1 MKGGDQMTILPVAG
15 RARDV
20 SGTRA
25 PAQLAR
31 RRAWRLQRSER
42 IAGFLFVTPISVLF
56 VLFVG
61 WPIIRAIYLSLTRWS
76 GFGSPQFTGVANYTR
91 MVQDPVAGT
100 AFRNTIFFAVLSTVL
115 QTVVPL
121 IIAVLL
127 NTVWRGLSVVLRTL
141 LFVPGIVGF
150 VVSGVLWKLIYD
162 PNLGT
167 LNTTLAR
174 IGAASLQHRWLSD
187 PRLVMW
193 SLLVVSLWGAVGMN
207 MLIFF
212 AGIQGV
218 DHTLYEA
225 AQVDGATAWAQ
236 FRYVTIPS
244 LRIVTAIVISLNLM
258 NGFKVFD
265 LVYVMT
271 AGGPNHASEVFGT
284 YLYSLAFGST
294 AGSIP
299 QLGYGSAFSVIVM
312 ALCSVAVLVQMLLT
326 RMARR

>member
-1 MKGGDQMTILPVAG
+1 MSSSSSALRVGARQQPRSGARLWKLQRAERVAG
-15 RARDV
+15 Y
-20 SGTRA
+20 
-25 PAQLAR
+25 
-31 RRAWRLQRSER
+31 
-42 IAGFLFVTPISVLF
+42 GFVVPITVLF

-61 WPIIRAIYLSLTRWS
+61 WPILFAIYLSFTRWS
-76 GFGSPQFTGVANYTR
+76 GFGSPTVIGVDNYTR
-91 MVQDPVAGT
+91 MFTDPVAAI
-100 AFRNTIFFAVLSTVL
+100 AFWNTILFAVVTTVL
-115 QTVVPL
+115 QTVIPM

-127 NTVWRGLSVVLRTL
+127 SNVWRGLSVVVRTI
-141 LFVPGIVGF
+141 LFIPGIISF

-167 LNTTLAR
+167 LNNLLKS
-174 IGAASLQHRWLSD
+174 IGLGSWQQHWLSD
-187 PRLVMW
+187 PALVMP
-193 SLLVVSLWGAVGMN
+193 SIIVVSLWGAVGMN

-218 DHTLYEA
+218 DPTYYEA
-225 AQVDGATAWAQ
+225 AQVDGATRWQQ
-236 FRYVTIPS
+236 FRYVTVPS
-244 LRIVTAIVISLNLM
+244 LRVVTAIVLSLNLM

-265 LVYVMT
+265 LIYVMT

-312 ALCSVAVLVQMLLT
+312 LLCGVAVLVQIVLS
-326 RMARR
+326 RRASR

>member
-1 MKGGDQMTILPVAG
+1 MSTSPSTLSAG
-15 RARDV
+15 LRPRNGA
-20 SGTRA
+20 S
-25 PAQLAR
+25 L
-31 RRAWRLQRSER
+31 WRLQRSER
-42 IAGFLFVTPISVLF
+42 LAGYAFVVPITVLF

-61 WPIIRAIYLSLTRWS
+61 WPIVFAIYLSFTRWS
-76 GFGSPQFTGVANYTR
+76 GFGSPAVIGVDNYTR
-91 MVQDPVAGT
+91 MFADPVAAV
-100 AFRNTIFFAVLSTVL
+100 AFGNTILFALVTTVL
-115 QTVVPL
+115 QTVIPL

-127 NTVWRGLSVVLRTL
+127 SSVWRGLSVVVRTI
-141 LFVPGIVGF
+141 LFIPGIISF

-167 LNTTLAR
+167 LNDLLQSVGL
-174 IGAASLQHRWLSD
+174 GAWRQHWLSD
-187 PRLVMW
+187 PALVLP
-193 SLLVVSLWGAVGMN
+193 SIIVVSLWSAVGMN

-218 DHTLYEA
+218 DPTFYEA
-225 AQVDGATAWAQ
+225 AEVDGANRWQQ
-236 FRYVTIPS
+236 FWYVTVPS
-244 LRIVTAIVISLNLM
+244 LRVVTAIVISLNLM

-265 LVYVMT
+265 LIYVMT

-312 ALCSVAVLVQMLLT
+312 LLCGAAVLVQIVLS
-326 RMARR
+326 RRASR

>member
-1 MKGGDQMTILPVAG
+1 MTI
-15 RARDV
+15 V
-20 SGTRA
+20 SSAEHRQVYSQHVRG
-25 PAQLAR
+25 
-31 RRAWRLQRSER
+31 RAWRLQRSER
-42 IAGFLFVTPISVLF
+42 IAGYLFVTPITVLF

-61 WPIIRAIYLSLTRWS
+61 WPILRAIYLSLTRWS
-76 GFGSPQFTGVANYTR
+76 GFGSAKFTGLANYHR
-91 MVQDPVAGT
+91 MVQDPVAAT
-100 AFRNTIFFAVLSTVL
+100 AFWNTVFFAVMSTLL

-127 NTVWRGLSVVLRTL
+127 NSIWRGLSVVLRTL
-141 LFVPGIVGF
+141 LFIPGIVGF

-167 LNTTLAR
+167 LNTTLASW
-174 IGAASLQHRWLSD
+174 GLSSLQHRWLSD
-187 PRLVMW
+187 PHLVMW

-225 AQVDGATAWAQ
+225 AQVDGAGSWAQ
-236 FRYVTIPS
+236 FWNVTIPS
-244 LRIVTAIVISLNLM
+244 LRVVTAIVISLNLM

-271 AGGPNHASEVFGT
+271 TGGPNHASEVFGT

-312 ALCSVAVLVQMLLT
+312 VLCSLAVLVQMVLSRL
-326 RMARR
+326 ARR